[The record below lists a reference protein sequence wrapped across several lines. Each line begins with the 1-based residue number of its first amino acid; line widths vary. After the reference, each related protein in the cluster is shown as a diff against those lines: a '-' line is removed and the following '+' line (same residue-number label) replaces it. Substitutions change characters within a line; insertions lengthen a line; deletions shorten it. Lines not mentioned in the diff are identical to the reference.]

1 MRFTIKVFL
10 LLLILIGGVA
20 AIAIYT
26 TFYAPLPDY
35 DQTHRVEGINSA
47 VKIHWDPYGVPYI
60 TADNEDDLYFAM
72 GYVHAQERLWQMTL
86 LQLRAEGRFAEF
98 LGEDFVETDR
108 YLRTLGFWETAKKI
122 EENTPDSL
130 QRLLQKYADGVNR
143 YVEMN
148 ERRLPPQFVL
158 LDADP
163 IEWTPR
169 HSIAATRLIAW
180 DANIHKYAELTFAD
194 LSSRLN
200 SYQFQQLVPDY
211 QDGLLSDHHE
221 DEELMPNLNIHAYLQ
236 AGKNLRQKLGSSIA
250 ASGSNALALSG
261 EKTISGEPMLAGDIH
276 SSLSIPGP
284 WFDVT
289 HSLPDF
295 NISGATYPGIPF
307 LLMGQSERHAWATTS
322 LYADDTDF
330 FLERISDGDTES
342 YLADNTA
349 DTSTAVPFQKRRE
362 IIHIKNADDRLH
374 VVRSTHNG
382 PVISDVTFAESSE
395 EETLITLKW
404 TGHEISHELLALYEM
419 NRAKSMDQFRKAVEY
434 FKTPGTNFIYADT
447 SNNVALFTAVSAP
460 IRSGNPLTFREGW
473 NPEHEWNGYLP
484 FNQLPHIINP
494 ESGIV
499 AHANNR
505 HFDEDYPH
513 YIGSFWE
520 PSSRIRRI
528 TELLNSEDRLDTEA
542 VQELQFDVVSEH
554 ARDIT
559 ELILP
564 MLRSGEQSEGM
575 AIAVNY
581 LENWNFR
588 YEPAST
594 AASLFDLFMMRLS
607 ENTILDDVGEEAFQN
622 ILEIR
627 HLPPAIL
634 LRMLNENSLMFDN
647 SDTDETETRE
657 QIVRRSMLRAVDD
670 LKNMFGDE
678 PFGWRWENAVSFHL
692 TPPLLAELAGDTV
705 SSSAVLGPVIRNLFS
720 QGPYTVRGNPMTIN
734 KVQYSWE
741 FPFVM
746 KEGASIRRIV
756 DLSNPSRSFTV
767 LPTGQS
773 GNPLSEFYGNQ
784 TDLWLEGRYRYIYRD
799 SSFFDQTSYQITT
812 LLPVQN

>member
-1 MRFTIKVFL
+1 MRFTIKVLL
-10 LLLILIGGVA
+10 LLLILIGGVT

-26 TFYAPLPDY
+26 TFFSPLPDY
-35 DQTHRVEGINSA
+35 DQTQRVEGIFNA
-47 VKIHWDPYGVPYI
+47 VEIHWDPYGVPYI
-60 TADNEDDLYFAM
+60 TAENESDLYFAM
-72 GYVHAQERLWQMTL
+72 GYVHAQERLWQMML

-122 EENTPDSL
+122 EQNTPDSL
-130 QRLLQKYADGVNR
+130 RRLLQSYADGVNR
-143 YVEMN
+143 YVELN
-148 ERRLPPQFVL
+148 QRRLPPQFVL
-158 LDADP
+158 LDAEP
-163 IEWTPR
+163 IEWTPT

-194 LSSRLN
+194 LARRLN
-200 SYQFQQLVPDY
+200 SYQFQQLVPEY
-211 QDGLLSDHHE
+211 EDGMLSDLRE
-221 DEELMPNLNIHAYLQ
+221 DKDFTPDLNIHAFLQ
-236 AGKNLRQKLGSSIA
+236 AGKKMRQQVGANIA
-250 ASGSNALALSG
+250 PSGSNALALTG
-261 EKTISGEPMLAGDIH
+261 NKTTTGEPILAGDIH
-276 SSLSIPGP
+276 SSLTIPGP

-295 NISGATYPGIPF
+295 NISGATITGIPF
-307 LLMGQSERHAWATTS
+307 IMIGQSDRHAWATTS

-330 FLERISDGDTES
+330 FLERISEDDTES
-342 YLADNTA
+342 YLAESTI
-349 DTSTAVPFQKRRE
+349 DTSAAVPFQKRRE
-362 IIHIKNADDRLH
+362 IIRIKNADDRLH
-374 VVRSTHNG
+374 VVRSTQNG
-382 PVISDVTFAESSE
+382 PVISDVTFAEGPE
-395 EETLITLKW
+395 PETVITLKW

-419 NRAKSMDQFRKAVEY
+419 NRAKSMDQFRKAAEL
-434 FKTPGTNFIYADT
+434 FKTPGTNFIYADV
-447 SNNVALFTAVSAP
+447 NDNIALFTAVSAP
-460 IRSGNPLTFREGW
+460 VRSGNPLSFREGW
-473 NPEHEWNGYLP
+473 NPEDDWNGYLP
-484 FNQLPHIINP
+484 FDQLPHIINP

-499 AHANNR
+499 AHANQR
-505 HFDEDYPH
+505 HFDDDYPH

-520 PSSRIRRI
+520 PLSRIRRI
-528 TELLNSEDRLDTEA
+528 TEFLNSRDRHDSESI
-542 VQELQFDVVSEH
+542 QELQFDVLSEH

-564 MLRSGEQSEGM
+564 MLRSGEQSEEM
-575 AIAVNY
+575 EIAVNY

-594 AASLFDLFMMRLS
+594 AASIFDLFMMRLS
-607 ENTILDDVGEEAFQN
+607 ENTILDEVGEEAFQS

-634 LRMLNENSLMFDN
+634 FSMLNENSLMFDN
-647 SDTDETETRE
+647 SDTEEAETRE
-657 QIVRRSMLRAVDD
+657 QIVRKSMLQAVDD
-670 LKNMFGDE
+670 LQETFGNE

-692 TPPLLAELAGDTV
+692 NPPLLNELAGDTV

-720 QGPYTVRGNPMTIN
+720 QGPYTVRGNPMTVN

-741 FPFVM
+741 FPFIM
-746 KEGASIRRIV
+746 KEGATIRRIV
-756 DLSNPSRSFTV
+756 DLSEPGRSFTV

-784 TDLWLEGRYRYIYRD
+784 TDLWLEGRYRYIYHD
-799 SSFFDQTSYQITT
+799 SSFFDQTSYQTTT